1 MPAGPA
7 GGREREILTAIVE
20 TFIASGEPVGSR
32 TLARSSRE
40 GLSAATIRNVMADL
54 ADAGFLEQPHAS
66 AGRVPTAEAYR
77 YYVEQLS
84 GEAHLSHENQSIIQ
98 DTLAGGTDGEECM
111 ERTSHVLSLI
121 SHSVGVTVATAGPR
135 NALEHVYFSRLSDQK
150 VLAVVVTRSGVV
162 RGRVLRLDIPQSDLD
177 LAARYIN
184 ENFRGWTMDDMR
196 AELARRIEK
205 ERSEYER
212 LMKSIEQLYQQGA
225 LASSD
230 DTQAVFVEGAANLV
244 TGSEDRSR
252 LQDMLR
258 TLEEKEKVVKLLGAY
273 LDTRQEAVRVVIGLD
288 EALPAS
294 NLQNFV
300 LIGAPARVGG
310 EVMGSLAVIGPTRR
324 EPGSNQRR
332 LAQDRKPSRLRPSAM
347 RFWTDWLACRRNSTM
362 PASARC
368 GNSRNSANSPR
379 PMSSGLFCRSLTVLS
394 AR

>member
-66 AGRVPTAEAYR
+66 AGRVPTAQAYR

-84 GEAHLSHENQSIIQ
+84 GEAHLSHENQSIIS
-98 DTLAGGTDGEECM
+98 DSLTGVTDVQEFM

-121 SHSVGVTVATAGPR
+121 SHSVGVTVATTGPQ

-162 RGRVLRLDIPQSDLD
+162 RDRVLRLDIAQADLD

-184 ENFRGWTMDDMR
+184 ENFRGWTMGDMR
-196 AELARRIEK
+196 AELARRLEQ
-205 ERSEYER
+205 ERSEYDR
-212 LMKSIEQLYQQGA
+212 LMQSIEQLYQQGA
-225 LASSD
+225 LASTD
-230 DTQAVFVEGAANLV
+230 DAQAVYVEGAANLV
-244 TGSEDRSR
+244 THHAGQEDRSR

-310 EVMGSLAVIGPTRR
+310 EVMGSLAVIGPTRLDYQHTM
-324 EPGSNQRR
+324 SAVSYIAR
-332 LAQDRKPSRLRPSAM
+332 LFDKLLNESE
-347 RFWTDWLACRRNSTM
+347 
-362 PASARC
+362 
-368 GNSRNSANSPR
+368 
-379 PMSSGLFCRSLTVLS
+379 
-394 AR
+394 

>member
-1 MPAGPA
+1 MPPVPA

-54 ADAGFLEQPHAS
+54 AEAGFLEQPHAS

-98 DTLAGGTDGEECM
+98 DTLTGVTDVAEFM
-111 ERTSHVLSLI
+111 ERTSHVLSLL
-121 SHSVGVTVATAGPR
+121 SHSVGVTVATTGPR

-162 RGRVLRLDIPQSDLD
+162 RDRVLRLDIPQADLD

-184 ENFRGWTMDDMR
+184 DNFRGWTMADMR
-196 AELARRIEK
+196 AELARRLEQ
-205 ERSEYER
+205 ERSEYDR
-212 LMKSIEQLYQQGA
+212 MMKSIEQLYQQGA

-244 TGSEDRSR
+244 SNHVTGEEGRQR
-252 LQDMLR
+252 LQEMLR

-273 LDTRQEAVRVVIGLD
+273 LDTRQEAVRVVIGLN
-288 EALPAS
+288 EALPS
-294 NLQNFV
+294 TSMQNFV

-310 EVMGSLAVIGPTRR
+310 EVMGSLAVIGPTRLDYQHTM
-324 EPGSNQRR
+324 SAVSYIAR
-332 LAQDRKPSRLRPSAM
+332 LFDKLLNESE
-347 RFWTDWLACRRNSTM
+347 
-362 PASARC
+362 
-368 GNSRNSANSPR
+368 
-379 PMSSGLFCRSLTVLS
+379 
-394 AR
+394 